1 MPRKSAVLIESRS
14 SEWWSNLAKASS
26 VNRMRKPSFSGAW
39 IMDAVGWEDPAD
51 ARENSYIRTELYN
64 LGTGSRRLFRI
75 SPYEYKMKDT
85 EIDLVAGS
93 IKKGHEM
100 LPPDSIMEDEKR
112 LRTYIESKMAR
123 SMAGSERTDAQ
134 RLARISAQYSVG
146 YGILEHL
153 LRDERVQDIY
163 IDSPPER
170 NPVYVSI
177 GGTSDPEMEGIYPTN
192 IHLTAKEI
200 DRIVSILRYHSDRP
214 FSEANPVL
222 ECDLELYN
230 SRVTVV
236 GPPLSPG
243 GVSIAVRKHS
253 HDPWTLLRL
262 IDAGAVTSRSAAFLN
277 LAVDGR
283 STILVA
289 GPRGA
294 GKTSLLGS
302 LLFEVERASRI
313 IAIEDTEELPV
324 IPLREIGYK
333 ALSLLIGENGN
344 STADKALRTALRLG
358 ESVIVMGEVRGPET
372 RVLYEAMSAGTAG
385 SSVMGTF
392 HADSADSVYKRA
404 VDDMGVSPGSFS
416 ATDLVVVCGLVR
428 PEGRRV
434 NLRRVLQIAE
444 VVKDGR
450 PGEFRDLFLYDSA
463 SDSLEPTDELKR
475 SSVINRI
482 ASTWGWKRKEVL
494 GELET
499 RSNMFTKTM
508 KALPR
513 DRFIRPRTEADMLQS
528 FRAVRDE
535 AAVGGW
541 IGDRSKVLDQWMKA
555 FTKEDQ

>member
-1 MPRKSAVLIESRS
+1 
-14 SEWWSNLAKASS
+14 
-26 VNRMRKPSFSGAW
+26 
-39 IMDAVGWEDPAD
+39 
-51 ARENSYIRTELYN
+51 
-64 LGTGSRRLFRI
+64 
-75 SPYEYKMKDT
+75 
-85 EIDLVAGS
+85 
-93 IKKGHEM
+93 
-100 LPPDSIMEDEKR
+100 
-112 LRTYIESKMAR
+112 
-123 SMAGSERTDAQ
+123 
-134 RLARISAQYSVG
+134 
-146 YGILEHL
+146 
-153 LRDERVQDIY
+153 
-163 IDSPPER
+163 
-170 NPVYVSI
+170 
-177 GGTSDPEMEGIYPTN
+177 
-192 IHLTAKEI
+192 
-200 DRIVSILRYHSDRP
+200 
-214 FSEANPVL
+214 
-222 ECDLELYN
+222 
-230 SRVTVV
+230 
-236 GPPLSPG
+236 
-243 GVSIAVRKHS
+243 
-253 HDPWTLLRL
+253 
-262 IDAGAVTSRSAAFLN
+262 
-277 LAVDGR
+277 
-283 STILVA
+283 VA

-344 STADKALRTALRLG
+344 STADKA
-358 ESVIVMGEVRGPET
+358 
-372 RVLYEAMSAGTAG
+372 
-385 SSVMGTF
+385 
-392 HADSADSVYKRA
+392 SADSVYKRA